1 MLFVVDAEYDA
12 GAEEALLQRKDIA
25 MLGSRAYVH
34 VGVRGP
40 IVVLVVPEAL
50 GGDANAL
57 PAELA
62 DDGLHDDLV
71 ARDREV

>member
-1 MLFVVDAEYDA
+1 MPNTMPVQKRLCCREKISRMR
-12 GAEEALLQRKDIA
+12 GA
-25 MLGSRAYVH
+25 RAYVH

-40 IVVLVVPEAL
+40 VVVLVVPEAL